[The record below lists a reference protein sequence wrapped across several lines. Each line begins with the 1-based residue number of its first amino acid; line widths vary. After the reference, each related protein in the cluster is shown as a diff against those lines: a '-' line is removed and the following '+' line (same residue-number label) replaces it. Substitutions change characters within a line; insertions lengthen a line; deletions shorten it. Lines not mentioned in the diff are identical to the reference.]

1 MRSGTPAWPL
11 AALLVLGCT
20 HARPVAPVRDPASR
34 GARAVKDV
42 VAELRGP
49 VVPCESRECLE
60 EAFARCEPSRWADS
74 EMTLVDTPVWR
85 DFLVELTGA
94 GCRLLVIEDH
104 TADFQGRCAFTRQ
117 ECASFEA
124 AFQDDREGHGC
135 EPKLVLFEA
144 EPCRA
149 EQPAR

>member
-1 MRSGTPAWPL
+1 MSLRRAPFLL
-11 AALLVLGCT
+11 AALALGCT
-20 HARPVAPVRDPASR
+20 HARSVAPARDPSSR
-34 GARAVKDV
+34 GALAVKEI

-74 EMTLVDTPVWR
+74 QMTLVDTPVWR

-94 GCRLLVIEDH
+94 GCRLVVVEDH
-104 TADFQGRCAFTRQ
+104 TADHQGRCALTRQ

-135 EPKLVLFEA
+135 EGKRVVFEV
-144 EPCRA
+144 EPCGAGR
-149 EQPAR
+149 R